1 MGTGALSGR
10 NRSCGHDLGSHT
22 RCCAFWNSVHRS
34 ARVLHGPDRTS
45 LYLRLPSHTPPYN
58 ACAGLAYMASTRQTS
73 ETLEIRLSKVGAA
86 EGDSSRIILAP
97 PPTHICIRSLLVSTW
112 PHAHVCGSH
121 MAHIVTQ
128 PFTRV
133 CFSRVWLCVFHVCD
147 WLDRAFLMH
156 PFTMPSH
163 PQLSWSLPQPLP
175 TQRATP
181 DASLDSDV
189 PLKVRHDDAAAG

>member
-1 MGTGALSGR
+1 MEYLSIHHMHTSYHITYHHQSAPLSSEGGRPPCPQLHLTSAPPHVLPPAGIMGTGALSGR

-58 ACAGLAYMASTRQTS
+58 AYAGLALSASTRQIS

-97 PPTHICIRSLLVSTW
+97 PPTHIRFRSFLVST
-112 PHAHVCGSH
+112 
-121 MAHIVTQ
+121 
-128 PFTRV
+128 
-133 CFSRVWLCVFHVCD
+133 
-147 WLDRAFLMH
+147 
-156 PFTMPSH
+156 
-163 PQLSWSLPQPLP
+163 
-175 TQRATP
+175 
-181 DASLDSDV
+181 
-189 PLKVRHDDAAAG
+189 